1 MIFAI
6 TVERTIVFS
15 LILAIGFAV
24 AKTAIIKRE
33 FMPDPA
39 QLITKVLLPVMISY
53 STCENCTR

>member
-6 TVERTIVFS
+6 AVERTIVFS

-24 AKTAIIKRE
+24 AKTAVIKRE
-33 FMPDPA
+33 FMPDSA

>member
-24 AKTAIIKRE
+24 VKTAVIKRE
-33 FMPDPA
+33 LMPDPA

>member
-6 TVERTIVFS
+6 AVERTIVFS

-24 AKTAIIKRE
+24 AKTAVIKRE
-33 FMPDPA
+33 FMPDSA

-53 STCENCTR
+53 STCENCNR

>member
-24 AKTAIIKRE
+24 AKAAVIKRE

>member
-6 TVERTIVFS
+6 AVERTIVFS

-24 AKTAIIKRE
+24 AKTAVIKRE
-33 FMPDPA
+33 FMPDSA
-39 QLITKVLLPVMISY
+39 QLITKVLLSVMISY

>member
-6 TVERTIVFS
+6 TVERTIAFS

-24 AKTAIIKRE
+24 AKTAVIKRE
-33 FMPDPA
+33 FMSDLA

>member
-24 AKTAIIKRE
+24 AKTAVIKRE

-39 QLITKVLLPVMISY
+39 QLITKVLLPVLIS
-53 STCENCTR
+53 

>member
-1 MIFAI
+1 MLFAI
-6 TVERTIVFS
+6 AVERTIVFS

-24 AKTAIIKRE
+24 AKTAVIKRE
-33 FMPDPA
+33 FMPDSA